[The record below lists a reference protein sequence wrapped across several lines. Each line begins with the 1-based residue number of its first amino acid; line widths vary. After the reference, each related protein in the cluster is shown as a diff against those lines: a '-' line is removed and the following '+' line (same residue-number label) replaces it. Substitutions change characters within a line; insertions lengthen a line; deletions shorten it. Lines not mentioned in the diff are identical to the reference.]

1 MQYIIQL
8 QEKELSIIEYDKK
21 YIENVNITFIDKY
34 CRGIK
39 NIVGLTMSSFEDI
52 YINNNIKCILYFEK
66 EYDEFTDE
74 YTFSA
79 FSYEKAVKILQQI
92 KSNLY

>member
-1 MQYIIQL
+1 MLYVIQL
-8 QEKELSIIEYDKK
+8 QEKELSIIEYDEK
-21 YIENVNITFIDKY
+21 YIDNKLTFIDKY
-34 CRGIK
+34 CTGIK

-52 YINNNIKCILYFEK
+52 YFKNNIKSIVYYEK

-79 FSYEKAVKILQQI
+79 FSYEKAVKILEQI
-92 KSNLY
+92 KMNLR